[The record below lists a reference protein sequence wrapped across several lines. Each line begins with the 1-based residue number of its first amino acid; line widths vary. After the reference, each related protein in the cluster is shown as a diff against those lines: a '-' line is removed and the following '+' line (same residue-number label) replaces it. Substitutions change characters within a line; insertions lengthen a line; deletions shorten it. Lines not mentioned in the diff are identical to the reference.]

1 MRSLHDARAVG
12 WDDHEIV
19 ARVPVVLMLSPPS
32 LEAAPGVP
40 AHTPLPVGDA
50 PSIDDLG
57 SREALRLRA
66 RWLQELGAR
75 LARELG
81 RRFATEGA
89 LPECQLVGELSFSEL
104 VAVAAGGPPPSDLAG
119 RLNDRIEPPLPAA
132 FRLSRSGEVRPA
144 AHSSPARRRR
154 ESAGLP
160 AGGGRAVGV
169 VRNQPP
175 GDRPAEA
182 TILVTPHLEPQL
194 APVLGGLVGLV
205 SETGSALSHLA
216 ILAREVGLPT
226 VVGVP
231 DAVRRFPPGTTLLI
245 DGSTGEIEVLDRVDD
260 RPDDR
265 VDEPDTVGLLP

>member
-1 MRSLHDARAVG
+1 M
-12 WDDHEIV
+12 
-19 ARVPVVLMLSPPS
+19 
-32 LEAAPGVP
+32 
-40 AHTPLPVGDA
+40 
-50 PSIDDLG
+50 
-57 SREALRLRA
+57 
-66 RWLQELGAR
+66 
-75 LARELG
+75 
-81 RRFATEGA
+81 
-89 LPECQLVGELSFSEL
+89 
-104 VAVAAGGPPPSDLAG
+104 
-119 RLNDRIEPPLPAA
+119 
-132 FRLSRSGEVRPA
+132 
-144 AHSSPARRRR
+144 
-154 ESAGLP
+154 
-160 AGGGRAVGV
+160 GV

-231 DAVRRFPPGTTLLI
+231 DAVRRFPPGTTVLI